1 MLHVISLLPLDGNN
15 SPARQIYANLLT
27 FGWHLPPHNLMFKS
41 LSPVVEQ
48 RILRIQLR
56 GRRQGPGLRKQQIRQ
71 LIRRCTFSY
80 IWEGVDVFPTYDI
93 RALFGRTPHFFGW
106 VQFFTI
112 FKNL

>member
-1 MLHVISLLPLDGNN
+1 
-15 SPARQIYANLLT
+15 
-27 FGWHLPPHNLMFKS
+27 MFKS